1 MCLCIP
7 SQIVEIHPED
17 STVTVD
23 TLGVRRRISTHLI
36 EDPLS
41 MGDYLLIHVGFAIS
55 KINEQEA
62 LKSLEE
68 YRLLLAEMGEEE
80 ARALFI

>member
-36 EDPLS
+36 EDPLN

-68 YRLLLAEMGEEE
+68 YRLLLAEMDEEE

>member
-36 EDPLS
+36 EDPLN